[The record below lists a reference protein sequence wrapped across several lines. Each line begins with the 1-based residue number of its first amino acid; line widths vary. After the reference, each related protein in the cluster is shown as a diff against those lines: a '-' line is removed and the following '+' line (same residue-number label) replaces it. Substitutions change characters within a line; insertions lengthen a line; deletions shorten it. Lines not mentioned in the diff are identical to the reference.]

1 MRRLIMVDI
10 KYIINNIVYCD
21 KLLSLRDL
29 GSDYKITSI
38 ANVDKFSVEECVKTI
53 RESNH

>member
-1 MRRLIMVDI
+1 MVDI